1 MDDELKKMRNKYG
14 NINKDDIPKINY
26 FLINLIANQSLFK
39 IKNYLL
45 KRNSLNSGFIFPIDQ
60 ICVTSSFLLNSL
72 KNAIKEEKK
81 RNNEIEKLISIII
94 NVLKIVQS
102 RNRAYNGKLFG
113 GEKEIMI
120 EQESNFNSMIFDA
133 ESLLFIYKIQK
144 IYNDLN
150 NESNNIINKEKNKK
164 EIGKAF
170 YNIFTLENIDD
181 NNLGDNAKGKLE
193 TNLVKNED
201 DNNLEDNSKGK
212 YENNLQNL
220 HIKYLDL
227 FNQEKIKNLF
237 NPKTNYPITLN
248 ALLYYMKFV
257 IFNYYFYLVYPKI
270 LNNLDNYNVN
280 DLNKNEY
287 FKKIIPEFKNYYE
300 ISKALYILD
309 DNLNEEPNINLYNLI
324 KFLQYISNENLI
336 MNKEINKIIPLNK
349 IIYEVIDTLREKK
362 CFNEALSI
370 GNSLFPFLSNF
381 DEYNSYLR
389 SVLELKDYPLAYSF
403 LNNCLLLYY
412 QNIDQDQED
421 SIKNFIHSDVYFEI
435 RQLYIIFYE
444 YLITNHAIDVIFKI
458 PLNFIEI
465 YIFKEFCK
473 EKEQYKEF
481 LIIYYIIIGNISE
494 AKYYFQKY
502 VNLNHDK
509 ESPSKILYS
518 NLINYYETLMNKKF
532 KNDNVDEMIEKFKKD
547 NKFLLKID
555 DNEERINNN
564 DNGESANIRNDLG
577 FSESLMKSSIMENKI
592 VTGSKI
598 NLDDYGNLST
608 DLMTKISNSFNKNL
622 SSNYLS
628 KENKKKLI
636 KMKEIRPFSNTSQLN
651 SVKSKYSI
659 PNINNLFPNK

>member
-1 MDDELKKMRNKYG
+1 
-14 NINKDDIPKINY
+14 
-26 FLINLIANQSLFK
+26 
-39 IKNYLL
+39 
-45 KRNSLNSGFIFPIDQ
+45 
-60 ICVTSSFLLNSL
+60 
-72 KNAIKEEKK
+72 
-81 RNNEIEKLISIII
+81 
-94 NVLKIVQS
+94 
-102 RNRAYNGKLFG
+102 
-113 GEKEIMI
+113 
-120 EQESNFNSMIFDA
+120 
-133 ESLLFIYKIQK
+133 
-144 IYNDLN
+144 
-150 NESNNIINKEKNKK
+150 
-164 EIGKAF
+164 
-170 YNIFTLENIDD
+170 
-181 NNLGDNAKGKLE
+181 
-193 TNLVKNED
+193 
-201 DNNLEDNSKGK
+201 
-212 YENNLQNL
+212 
-220 HIKYLDL
+220 
-227 FNQEKIKNLF
+227 
-237 NPKTNYPITLN
+237 
-248 ALLYYMKFV
+248 
-257 IFNYYFYLVYPKI
+257 
-270 LNNLDNYNVN
+270 
-280 DLNKNEY
+280 
-287 FKKIIPEFKNYYE
+287 
-300 ISKALYILD
+300 
-309 DNLNEEPNINLYNLI
+309 
-324 KFLQYISNENLI
+324 

-362 CFNEALSI
+362 YFNEALSI
-370 GNSLFPFLSNF
+370 GDSLFPFLSNF

-389 SVLELKDYPLAYSF
+389 CVLELKDYPLAYSF

-421 SIKNFIHSDVYFEI
+421 NIKNFIHSDVYYEI

-444 YLITNHAIDVIFKI
+444 YLITNLAIDFIFKI

-465 YIFKEFCK
+465 YILKEFCK
-473 EKEQYKEF
+473 EKEQYMEF

-502 VNLNHDK
+502 INLNHDK
-509 ESPSKILYS
+509 ESTSKILYS
-518 NLINYYETLMNKKF
+518 NLINYYETLMNKKI

-636 KMKEIRPFSNTSQLN
+636 KMKEIKPFSNTSQLN